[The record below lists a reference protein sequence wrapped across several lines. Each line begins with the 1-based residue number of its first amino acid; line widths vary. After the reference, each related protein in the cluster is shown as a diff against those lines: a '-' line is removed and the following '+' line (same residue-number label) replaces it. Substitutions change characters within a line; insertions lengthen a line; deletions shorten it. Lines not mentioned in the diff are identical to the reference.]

1 MLPKAPL
8 KASGPAYGSLPVWM
22 DPTAWTGR
30 TISPAA
36 AQDVGTIQ
44 GQIAAELSS
53 YFSGAALTIPVYVF
67 PDFDLDT
74 WWNSTAIAFVVI
86 SYNATR
92 FGKPISTDTM
102 VQERTISFD
111 LHVEARQTAWA
122 LTGAGSVYALIDAIE
137 AALTG
142 FQPVGCRN
150 AYFVHEGFREQ
161 KSEGQLWL
169 YDMRLEVPTLKLKT
183 EPTYALANL
192 VRARA
197 YAAAQA
203 VARGAPVVAGT
214 YSFAGGTLTLP
225 GPAPVVV
232 GAVYAANGTTLFR
245 ELVDWTCDGTT
256 GVVTAV
262 AGGSIAAD
270 AQVQIAWAP
279 ADTITALAS
288 GGSSP
293 TYPTN

>member
-1 MLPKAPL
+1 M
-8 KASGPAYGSLPVWM
+8 SYGSLPVWL
-22 DPTAWTGR
+22 DPTAWAGR
-30 TISPAA
+30 TYSPPAG
-36 AQDVGTIQ
+36 QDVGTIQ
-44 GQIAAELSS
+44 TEIAAQLSA
-53 YFSGAALTIPVYVF
+53 YFASAGLGIPVYVF

-74 WWNSTAIAFVVI
+74 WWAGTAIAFVLI
-86 SYNATR
+86 SYEDSR
-92 FGKPISTDTM
+92 FGKPMSTDAM
-102 VQERTISFD
+102 VQERVLGFD
-111 LHVEARQTAWA
+111 VHVEARRTAWA
-122 LTGAGSVYALIDAIE
+122 LTGTGSVYLLIDAIE

-142 FQPVGCRN
+142 FRPTACRN
-150 AYFVHEGFREQ
+150 AYFVQERFRHKEPDD
-161 KSEGQLWL
+161 GRIWL
-169 YDMRLEVPTLKLKT
+169 YDLRLEVPTLKLKT
-183 EPTYALANL
+183 EPSYALANL
-192 VRARA
+192 VNAQA